1 VAGDR
6 TQNHTRR
13 SHVRVCKSTGLH
25 RVTQK
30 LTTTTTTTCASDLVA
45 NKIKVN
51 LPGEIRMIGCLLPFS
66 PSTKLLVFLVCVP
79 SPSINS
85 KHVLDLV
92 ANKIDDFG
100 DHGVCLGACL
110 PMIFINMH
118 CFEMHFPITI
128 LPKLCPKSPNSS
140 SI

>member
-25 RVTQK
+25 RITQE
-30 LTTTTTTTCASDLVA
+30 LTTTTTTCASDLVA
-45 NKIKVN
+45 NKTKMN

-79 SPSINS
+79 NPSINS
-85 KHVLDLV
+85 KYVSDLV
-92 ANKIDDFG
+92 ANKIDNFDNL
-100 DHGVCLGACL
+100 GVCPGACL

-128 LPKLCPKSPNSS
+128 LPKQCPKSSNSS